1 MAGGPAIRQLVV
13 LFVSFGVIA
22 GSSCAA
28 FAVVS
33 GDGARSKMTGVLA
46 ALLFAASMPV
56 AAGAF
61 ALLVFRL
68 WGRRDAEA
76 WPSLEQAGLM
86 AIAGAGLAFGGCG
99 GFAMTSDATLL
110 LPIAI
115 TFGAVFVA
123 GLALAVGGGELG
135 AMAMLRLIFRR
146 STSSTR

>member
-68 WGRRDAEA
+68 WRRRVVEA
-76 WPSLEQAGLM
+76 WPSLEQAGLI